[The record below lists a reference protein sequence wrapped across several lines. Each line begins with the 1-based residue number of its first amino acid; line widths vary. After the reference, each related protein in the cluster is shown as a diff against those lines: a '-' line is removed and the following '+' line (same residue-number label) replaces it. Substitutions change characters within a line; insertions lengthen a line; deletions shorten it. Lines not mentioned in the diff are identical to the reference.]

1 MRMWD
6 NKFLTKINSL
16 KRVQFNKFVH
26 EKMSDDGNVE
36 EVICG
41 YGCCF
46 CDFGF
51 LSFFYIF

>member
-51 LSFFYIF
+51 LSFFYI